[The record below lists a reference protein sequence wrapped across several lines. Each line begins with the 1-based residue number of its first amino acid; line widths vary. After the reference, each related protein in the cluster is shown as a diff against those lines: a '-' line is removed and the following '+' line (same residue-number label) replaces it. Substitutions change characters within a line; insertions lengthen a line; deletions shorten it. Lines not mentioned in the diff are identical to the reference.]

1 MNKLAEIILL
11 LTICIPCGCK
21 GEPRRSNVTADES
34 ESVPFNTMDNRFIQT
49 WQGDVP
55 PPGKTVWFHD
65 PWLQTDAFSIVAPA
79 GWKAACD
86 IVWDFGNATI
96 PCRFWLKASS
106 DENLG
111 FEIFPGDNYMWS
123 QFSLQTKGRG
133 GNHLGSTVME
143 PFSAIDFLQR
153 MVIPRFRSSMKQ
165 LQVVSARPLPEEA
178 QATSRRLSQQ
188 ANIQADAAE
197 VIVSYIDN
205 AGVEM
210 LEKFVCTLG
219 YFQRN
224 DGIIWWTEAVMSTK
238 GPRNLSES
246 KREEALRV
254 LATLAPNPQ
263 WVTQRFNVQ
272 ESIKQNTGGAI
283 VGAREAAS
291 RYAQQG
297 ARASEQRSSYF
308 EERMASSER
317 LSQMR
322 DDVMMG
328 NERFITPSG
337 EEKVVQTYRAQ
348 GWINGL
354 GQTVYTDQNSLYNPN
369 FDPSLT
375 GDFERMRIK

>member
-11 LTICIPCGCK
+11 LSFCIPYGCK
-21 GEPRRSNVTADES
+21 GESRQTNETADER
-34 ESVPFNTMDNRFIQT
+34 ESAPINTLDYRMIQAK
-49 WQGDVP
+49 QGNVSQS
-55 PPGKTVWFHD
+55 GKTVWFHD
-65 PWLQTDAFSIVAPA
+65 PWLQMDAFSIVAPA

-86 IVWDFGNATI
+86 IVWDFGNAAI
-96 PCRFWLKASS
+96 PCRFWLKAAN

-111 FEIFPGDNYMWS
+111 FEIFPGDNFTWT
-123 QFSLQTKGRG
+123 QFALQTKGRG
-133 GNHLGSTVME
+133 ANYMGSTVME
-143 PFSAIDFLQR
+143 PFSAVDFLQR

-165 LQVVSARPLPEEA
+165 LQVVSVKPLPEEA
-178 QATSRRLSQQ
+178 QKLSRQLSQQ

-197 VIVSYIDN
+197 VAVSYIDN
-205 AGVEM
+205 AGVEI

-246 KREEALRV
+246 KREEALHV

-263 WVTQRFNVQ
+263 WVTRRFNVQ
-272 ESIKQNTGGAI
+272 ESIKQSTSGAI

-317 LSQMR
+317 ISKGW
-322 DDVMMG
+322 DDVRMG

-337 EEKVVQTYRAQ
+337 EEKVVQTYRAK

-369 FDPSLT
+369 FDPNLT
-375 GDFERMRIK
+375 GDFEQMRIK